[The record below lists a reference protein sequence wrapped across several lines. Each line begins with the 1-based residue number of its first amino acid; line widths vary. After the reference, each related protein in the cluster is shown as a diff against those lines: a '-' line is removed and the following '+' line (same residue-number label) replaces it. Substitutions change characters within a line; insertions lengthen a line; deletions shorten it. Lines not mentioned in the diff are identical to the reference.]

1 MSTNRSNDRSPLSS
15 FTFVDGRHC
24 RTLECGAITLRALCA
39 PVSVPSVVNLFPRS
53 RPSPISAKTFVQ
65 TLHLAQ
71 DEYINAYGTNSW
83 RETIRTCHEQKEKNT
98 FDSYRPSHGR
108 G

>member
-1 MSTNRSNDRSPLSS
+1 
-15 FTFVDGRHC
+15 
-24 RTLECGAITLRALCA
+24 
-39 PVSVPSVVNLFPRS
+39 VVNLFPRS

-83 RETIRTCHEQKEKNT
+83 RETIRTSHAVMVQFELEPL
-98 FDSYRPSHGR
+98 PSAETAMGPR
-108 G
+108 

>member
-1 MSTNRSNDRSPLSS
+1 LCS
-15 FTFVDGRHC
+15 FTLTDTRH
-24 RTLECGAITLRALCA
+24 RRSLECGAITLRALCA

-71 DEYINAYGTNSW
+71 DEYINAVPPRHPEGTGVEFGKP
-83 RETIRTCHEQKEKNT
+83 RE
-98 FDSYRPSHGR
+98 
-108 G
+108 